1 MQREI
6 HFCFPLP
13 VFTTARQTPLFLLFG
28 LISQNEPYTMLHPPS
43 ENRTGND
50 RFYGYAIDLIAA
62 LASLYKF
69 NYTFYI
75 SPDRKYGSRQPDG
88 KWNGMVG
95 ELIQRVSDNKVV
107 TSCS

>member
-1 MQREI
+1 
-6 HFCFPLP
+6 
-13 VFTTARQTPLFLLFG
+13 
-28 LISQNEPYTMLHPPS
+28 MLHPAS

-50 RFYGYAIDLIAA
+50 RFHGYAIDLIGA
-62 LASLYKF
+62 LATLCKF

-95 ELIQRVSDNKVV
+95 ELIQRVSITTIAFKSLYSIHNIFVEDRLKSHLI
-107 TSCS
+107 TC